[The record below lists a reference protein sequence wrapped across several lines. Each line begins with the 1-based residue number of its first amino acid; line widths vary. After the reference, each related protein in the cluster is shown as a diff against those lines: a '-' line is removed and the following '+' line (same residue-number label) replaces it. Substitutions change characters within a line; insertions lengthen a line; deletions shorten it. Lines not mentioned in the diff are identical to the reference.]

1 MKSGKRLAELL
12 DALRSWQDKT
22 GKIYEVWGVSNC
34 GMAQEQVYYGL
45 DELEKANLIIIDY
58 IVTGNKNVWS
68 KI

>member
-45 DELEKANLIIIDY
+45 DELEKAKGI
-58 IVTGNKNVWS
+58 
-68 KI
+68 